1 MYLPVPSIS
10 GTCCRPVGLYE
21 EGWWAEMA
29 DTRREYSVYSVMK
42 AATTFAY
49 YLLGC
54 TLRLADVDPD
64 EYLWSKLTGR
74 CCMQLRLECPFPNAP
89 QSMCK
94 NVGPASCNDCKVQR
108 TSQQSGRVMMEAA
121 VPGGT
126 ACVGRVRL
134 SERAAP
140 S

>member
-1 MYLPVPSIS
+1 
-10 GTCCRPVGLYE
+10 
-21 EGWWAEMA
+21 MA
-29 DTRREYSVYSVMK
+29 DAALPAALPPPLLLLLLVGCASGVSVEGHVAGVVSKVE
-42 AATTFAY
+42 
-49 YLLGC
+49 
-54 TLRLADVDPD
+54 DVDPD